1 MPCPLIQ
8 VFTKSPVV
16 GTVKTRLTPPL
27 SPEEARQLHV
37 ELIRNTI
44 SVSQESKTI
53 IQLWTTPPTDHP
65 ILTQYEPEIEVFQQF
80 NGNLGDRMLDALT
93 QGLHG
98 HDKVILLGTDCPGI
112 TSERIHSAFRALEN
126 HDCVINPVEDGGFSM
141 IGVRQISP
149 KIFSNIFWSSE
160 SVMKQMRVNLSEL
173 QWSWLELPTLYDVDT
188 PADYARLTNE
198 DERFIVTKK
207 KLRHS

>member
-1 MPCPLIQ
+1 MPCSLIQ

-27 SPEEARQLHV
+27 SPEEACQLHV

-44 SVSQESKTI
+44 CVGQESETK

-65 ILTQYEPEIEVFQQF
+65 ILKQYESEIEIFQQCD
-80 NGNLGDRMLDALT
+80 GSLGDRMLDALT
-93 QGLHG
+93 QGLHTY
-98 HDKVILLGTDCPGI
+98 DKVILLGTDCPGI
-112 TSERIHSAFRALEN
+112 TSESIHSAFRALEN
-126 HDCVINPVEDGGFSM
+126 YDCVINPVEDGGFSM

-149 KIFSNIFWSSE
+149 KIFSSIFWSSE
-160 SVMKQMRVNLSEL
+160 SVMKQMRINFCTL

-188 PADYARLTNE
+188 PADYARLINE
-198 DERFIVTKK
+198 NERFIVTKK
-207 KLRHS
+207 